1 MFLKW
6 FKQIFARKQTKPP
19 DEILIHHSFF
29 RGWPKS
35 PSIQLQTFPL
45 TVKVSTTDVPTSLP
59 IDVVEYTFLETDLVA
74 GGLLRATYLLTNANY
89 KNVPDFIWV
98 FLINN

>member
-1 MFLKW
+1 MFKW
-6 FKQIFARKQTKPP
+6 FKRFKKKHPP
-19 DEILIHHSFF
+19 PRDIVIHHSFF

-45 TVKVSTTDVPTSLP
+45 SIRISLAPRPTSLP
-59 IDVVEYTFLETDLVA
+59 IQCIEYLYYESDSIT
-74 GGLLRATYLLTNANY
+74 GIKRATYILTDKDFH

-98 FLINN
+98 FLI

>member
-1 MFLKW
+1 MFKW
-6 FKQIFARKQTKPP
+6 CKQIFARKQTKPP
-19 DEILIHHSFF
+19 DEILIHKSFF

-45 TVKVSTTDVPTSLP
+45 TVKVSTTAVPTSLP
-59 IDVVEYTFLETDLVA
+59 IDVVEYTFLETDSVV
-74 GGLLRATYLLTNANY
+74 GLQRATYLLTDADFH

-98 FLINN
+98 FII